1 MRIAIISDIHS
12 DLFALD
18 AALNI
23 LTARGYDKFV
33 CLGDIIGYS
42 YHYKNNL
49 EGRNSDECIKLVKH
63 YCDIVIAGN
72 HDMYWSMRLPEYF
85 RKIKYPDNWYTFN
98 LQKRMAISNDSV
110 WLYDDEVDETIQTEN
125 IDFLSSLP
133 ETYIMDCGKLSVLYT
148 HFLYPDLTGSSKFFP
163 DVIEDFKPHL
173 KYMKLNNCLFGFTGH
188 AHLQGYSVTSRDNFR
203 YNFFGKIKLDNMPQ
217 VIIGPAVTRGDS
229 KNGFMIFDSESSELE
244 VIQL

>member
-1 MRIAIISDIHS
+1 MRIGIISDIHS

-23 LTARGYDKFV
+23 LTARGYDKLI
-33 CLGDIIGYS
+33 CLGDIVGYS

-49 EGRNSDECIKLVKH
+49 EGRNPDECIKLVKQH
-63 YCDIVIAGN
+63 CDNVIAGN

-85 RKIKYPDNWYTFN
+85 RKIKYPDNWYRLN
-98 LQKRMAISNDSV
+98 LQKRIDISNDSV
-110 WLYDDEVDETIQTEN
+110 WLYDDEVDETILTDN
-125 IDFLSSLP
+125 VDFLSSLP
-133 ETYIMDCGKLSVLYT
+133 ESYIMECTNFSVLFT

-163 DVIEDFKPHL
+163 DTIDDFRLHL
-173 KYMKLNNCLFGFTGH
+173 KYMKLNKCLLGITGH
-188 AHLQGYSVTSRDNFR
+188 AHLQGYSVTSKDNFR
-203 YNFFGKIKLDNMPQ
+203 YNFFGKTKLDNSQQ